1 LRSAEALPGEPA
13 QNVLMDFVLPVWLAV
28 GYLCHRA
35 ASIATTSG
43 WKESLLHLLL
53 TEMAIPPL
61 AAIFLENAAARTG
74 PHPELFVATRG

>member
-1 LRSAEALPGEPA
+1 VPGDPA
-13 QNVLMDFVLPVWLAV
+13 QNVLMYFVLPVWLAV

-74 PHPELFVATRG
+74 PHRELFAPPRG